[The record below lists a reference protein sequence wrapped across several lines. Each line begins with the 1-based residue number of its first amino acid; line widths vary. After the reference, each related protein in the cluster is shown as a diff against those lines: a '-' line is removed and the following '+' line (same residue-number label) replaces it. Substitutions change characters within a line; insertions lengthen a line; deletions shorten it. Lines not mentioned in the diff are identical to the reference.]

1 MEGTPDFFARTT
13 HPYYSEVVYV
23 LIGKCESKK
32 SMYPDAQLAITTLG
46 HLLDPVRDQI
56 AAVLVTTKHLS
67 ATVFLGTAERVDG
80 KTYVRCKSVNNNRG
94 YTLTDPEEIGAFT
107 KTLATVVQHVHSY

>member
-56 AAVLVTTKHLS
+56 AAVLGYDETPVS
-67 ATVFLGTAERVDG
+67 NSVFRHCRTCGWQ
-80 KTYVRCKSVNNNRG
+80 N
-94 YTLTDPEEIGAFT
+94 I
-107 KTLATVVQHVHSY
+107 